1 MARSVLIAIL
11 RLAWHAVRLPILA
24 VLIVLEPIVSTV
36 LLLASVLGIVTALL
50 FELAGPAETFPFW
63 TMMAVWTGVALT
75 LFLYYGLIRL
85 LSLH

>member
-1 MARSVLIAIL
+1 MARSVFIAIL
-11 RLAWHAVRLPILA
+11 RMAWHAIRLPMLA
-24 VLIVLEPIVSTV
+24 VLIVLEPIVSAV
-36 LLLASVLGIVTALL
+36 LLLASSLGIVTAVL
-50 FELAGPAETFPFW
+50 FELAGPSERFPFW